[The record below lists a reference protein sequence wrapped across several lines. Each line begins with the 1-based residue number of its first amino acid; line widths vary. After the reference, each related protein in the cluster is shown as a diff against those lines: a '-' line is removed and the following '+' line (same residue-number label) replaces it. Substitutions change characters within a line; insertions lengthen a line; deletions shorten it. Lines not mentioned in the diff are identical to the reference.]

1 VDEHPLSDQQQLQS
15 NLVSQAYLQDT
26 AREQQRKLEKLEAMY
41 TVAHNGL
48 VSFLTLLDLI
58 LLILLK
64 AGTDN

>member
-1 VDEHPLSDQQQLQS
+1 MDEHPLSDQQQLQS